1 MDIVKMP
8 QEDYSQDTLVQSF
21 EKQHKAEGI
30 GLNMQNLSYTYHNGT
45 SVFADA
51 SIEAYPHEIAAL
63 AGPSGGQDNDAAAY
77 PVPADTAG
85 GFFSCMRRSRS

>member
-30 GLNMQNLSYTYHNGT
+30 GLNMQNLSYTYHNST

-51 SIEAYPHEIAAL
+51 SIE
-63 AGPSGGQDNDAAAY
+63 AY